1 MSAAAAGSEHLRC
14 DAGRPAIRPD
24 HPPRT
29 SAPDIRPGHP
39 LEMASARRFAPSG
52 NATTREPVETRRVE
66 EAGPGGVRR
75 GPGGV
80 RADAGRFADCLA
92 VAPGL
97 NLKPDQNRR

>member
-1 MSAAAAGSEHLRC
+1 
-14 DAGRPAIRPD
+14 
-24 HPPRT
+24 
-29 SAPDIRPGHP
+29 
-39 LEMASARRFAPSG
+39 MASARRFAPSG

-75 GPGGV
+75 GPGGAGPGGV